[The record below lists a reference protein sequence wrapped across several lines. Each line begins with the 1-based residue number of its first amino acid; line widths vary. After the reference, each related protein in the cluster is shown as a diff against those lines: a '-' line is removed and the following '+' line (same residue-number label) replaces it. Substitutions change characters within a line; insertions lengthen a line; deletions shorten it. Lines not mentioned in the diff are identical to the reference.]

1 MVIIGQVQKLNL
13 MRYLVIGLLTSK
25 ASLTLDRG
33 IADGDFWHKT
43 RCFWGILR
51 FRETLLAW
59 AWDLTGA
66 CRKWWSFI
74 ERNGGWVLRE
84 GQTFAD
90 FCWVWLVVV
99 CPAVKSQVA
108 TWFRA
113 SDVCDQLV
121 VCLVCVVADV
131 CCFVIDVQS
140 GAAAAVAESFVVV
153 VIVVVDVSVAVSWTR
168 PTSESLH

>member
-33 IADGDFWHKT
+33 IADGNFWHKT

-59 AWDLTGA
+59 AWGLTRA
-66 CRKWWSFI
+66 CRKWWWVI
-74 ERNGGWVLRE
+74 ERIGGWVFRE
-84 GQTFAD
+84 RQTFAD
-90 FCWVWLVVV
+90 FCWVYLVVV

-121 VCLVCVVADV
+121 VCLVSFIADV
-131 CCFVIDVQS
+131 CCFVIEVQS
-140 GAAAAVAESFVVV
+140 GGAAAVAESFVDV
-153 VIVVVDVSVAVSWTR
+153 VVVDVSLAVPWTR
-168 PTSESLH
+168 PTSESLG

>member
-1 MVIIGQVQKLNL
+1 MVNFRNWILWDTWL
-13 MRYLVIGLLTSK
+13 LDFLTSK

-59 AWDLTGA
+59 AWDLTRA

-74 ERNGGWVLRE
+74 E

-90 FCWVWLVVV
+90 FCWVWLVVL

-121 VCLVCVVADV
+121 VCLVCFIAVVR
-131 CCFVIDVQS
+131 CFVIDVQS
-140 GAAAAVAESFVVV
+140 GAAGAVAGSFLEV
-153 VIVVVDVSVAVSWTR
+153 VVVDVSFAVSWTR
-168 PTSESLH
+168 PTSESLD

>member
-33 IADGDFWHKT
+33 IADGNFWHKT

-51 FRETLLAW
+51 FRETLLAR
-59 AWDLTGA
+59 AWGMTRA
-66 CRKWWSFI
+66 CRKWWV
-74 ERNGGWVLRE
+74 ERSGGWVFRE

-90 FCWVWLVVV
+90 FCWAWLVVV
-99 CPAVKSQVA
+99 CPAVKSQIA

-113 SDVCDQLV
+113 PHVCEQLV
-121 VCLVCVVADV
+121 VCFIADV
-131 CCFVIDVQS
+131 CYFVIDVQK
-140 GAAAAVAESFVVV
+140 GATAAVAESFVVV
-153 VIVVVDVSVAVSWTR
+153 VVVVVDVSVAVPWTR
-168 PTSESLH
+168 PTSESLD

>member
-1 MVIIGQVQKLNL
+1 MYGQVQKLNL
-13 MRYLVIGLLTSK
+13 LRYLVIGFLTSN

-43 RCFWGILR
+43 RCFRGILR
-51 FRETLLAW
+51 FWETLLAW
-59 AWDLTGA
+59 AWDLTRA

-74 ERNGGWVLRE
+74 E

-90 FCWVWLVVV
+90 FCWVWLVVL

-113 SDVCDQLV
+113 SHVCDQLV
-121 VCLVCVVADV
+121 VSLVCFIADV

-153 VIVVVDVSVAVSWTR
+153 VVVVDVSVAVSWTR
-168 PTSESLH
+168 PTSESLD